1 MEKEK
6 DNISFIDHLAEL
18 RKRIIRSII
27 PVLIFATVIFI
38 YFEPLSDLILK
49 SMLYK
54 EFPTYKM
61 FCFLSEYISIESTF
75 CSDIPIS
82 LREDGLGQQ
91 FSLSMW
97 FSIVGG
103 IIISIPWIIFQIWGF
118 VKPGLK
124 RKEITAVRGF
134 GIYVFILL
142 TIGIAFGYFIVAPLC
157 INFFG
162 NFDPFNLGIE
172 GKIPSLSSYYRYIIN
187 PVLGCSI
194 LFQLPII
201 IYLTSKLGMM
211 TPDVLKKYRKHVL
224 VVILIIAAIITPPDF
239 VSQVI
244 VAIPVLILYEIGII
258 ISRSILKQ
266 KQKSN
271 I

>member
-1 MEKEK
+1 MAKEK

-27 PVLIFATVIFI
+27 PVLLFAVVIFI
-38 YFEPLSDLILK
+38 YFEFLSDLILK

-54 EFPTYKM
+54 EFPTYRM
-61 FCFLSEYISIESTF
+61 FCSLSTYFNLESDF
-75 CSDIPIS
+75 CHDIPVS

-103 IIISIPWIIFQIWGF
+103 IIASIPWIIYQIWGF
-118 VKPGLK
+118 IKPGLK
-124 RKEITAVRGF
+124 RKEIKAVRGF
-134 GIYVFILL
+134 GVYVFILL
-142 TIGIAFGYFIVAPLC
+142 ALGIAFGYFIVAPLC

-162 NFDPFNLGIE
+162 NYDPFNLGKE

-201 IYLTSKLGMM
+201 IYLTSKLGVM
-211 TPDVLKKYRKHVL
+211 TPEVLRKYRKHVL
-224 VVILIIAAIITPPDF
+224 VVILILSAIITPPDF

-258 ISRSILKQ
+258 ISAQIVK
-266 KQKSN
+266 KKAN

>member
-1 MEKEK
+1 MDKNE
-6 DNISFIDHLAEL
+6 DNTSFIDHLSEL
-18 RKRIIRSII
+18 RIRIIKSII
-27 PVLIFATVIFI
+27 PVLLFAVIIFVF
-38 YFEPLSDLILK
+38 FETLSDFVLK

-54 EFPTYKM
+54 EFPTYSF
-61 FCFLSEYISIESTF
+61 FCNISGSVGIESSF
-75 CSDIPIS
+75 CNDIPVS

-103 IIISIPWIIFQIWGF
+103 IILSIPWIIFQIWSF

-124 RKEITAVRGF
+124 KIEINAVRGF

-142 TIGIAFGYFIVAPLC
+142 LFGIFFGYFVISPLC

-162 NFDPFNLGIE
+162 NYDPFNLGKE
-172 GKIPSLSSYYRYIIN
+172 GKIPSITSYYKYIIN
-187 PVLGCSI
+187 PVLGCSL
-194 LFQLPII
+194 LFQLPVA
-201 IYLTSKLGMM
+201 IYLMSKLGMV
-211 TPDVLKKYRKHVL
+211 TPSILQKYRKHMLVAILVL
-224 VVILIIAAIITPPDF
+224 SAIITPPDF

-244 VAIPVLILYEIGII
+244 VAIPVLVLYEI
-258 ISRSILKQ
+258 RILVSKRVLSKQ
-266 KQKSN
+266 

>member
-1 MEKEK
+1 MSENK
-6 DNISFIDHLAEL
+6 DNISFIDHLTEL

-38 YFEPLSDLILK
+38 FFESLSELILK

-61 FCFLSEYISIESTF
+61 FCYLSQYISIESNF
-75 CSDIPIS
+75 CNDIPVS

-103 IIISIPWIIFQIWGF
+103 IIASIPWIIYQIWGF
-118 VKPGLK
+118 IKPGLK
-124 RKEITAVRGF
+124 LKEIKAVRGF
-134 GIYVFILL
+134 GVYVFILL
-142 TIGIAFGYFIVAPLC
+142 TLGIAFGYFMVAPLC

-162 NFDPFNLGIE
+162 NYDPFNLGVE

-187 PVLGCSI
+187 PVLGCSL

-201 IYLTSKLGMM
+201 IYITSKLGIM
-211 TPDVLKKYRKHVL
+211 TPSVLKKYRKHVL
-224 VVILIIAAIITPPDF
+224 VVILIISAIITPPDF

-244 VAIPVLILYEIGII
+244 VAIPVLLLYEIGII
-258 ISRSILKQ
+258 ISGQILKS
-266 KQKSN
+266 KAN